1 MKTQDKFV
9 GLDVHK
15 DTIVIA
21 VAEAGRDGE
30 VRAFGTISSDLHALE
45 RALTK
50 LRADSAT
57 LHVAYEAGP
66 NGFVIH
72 RHLQKMGI
80 D

>member
-1 MKTQDKFV
+1 MKTHDKFV

-21 VAEAGRDGE
+21 VADAGRDGE

-45 RALTK
+45 RTLSK
-50 LRADSAT
+50 LRADGST

-66 NGFVIH
+66 TGFVIYC
-72 RHLQKMGI
+72 
-80 D
+80 